1 MSNQTLHEYYFA
13 LRNIDHISDANATLM
28 LLSNRTK
35 DLWKSPRG
43 TVIRIEVL
51 VVVVVFLQ
59 LFLIACGSRR
69 RRSRNFFIQKG
80 VLAAYTLSP
89 SLVSYTLGSIQSSA
103 IKSGMY
109 SMWAISLYILFGCAD
124 SITAY
129 SLTDNSQL
137 MRQLYQCFLG
147 YLYVGLIIPTTL
159 DPDKPSGFL
168 GVRFF
173 PLICL
178 VGVAATY
185 FIQRLGA
192 CRMASESWL
201 LNKVI
206 ADYMYQEHT
215 ISREDYDPATMT
227 GYHYLVECRLYRA
240 YTGRAYIIGD
250 GKYVTHFRSDPSDP
264 DIIDL
269 DKVWRNDDLSP
280 DLKDACLSFSLFHL
294 LRRRFFGFE
303 CGESSQPKTR
313 DLVFKGLL
321 AKKKEEEN
329 DDGGASAAIDYDWV
343 FKVIEIEL
351 AFMYD
356 FFFTMYAAIYYG
368 SRSMARYVLQ
378 LVSAILT
385 VVIAFL
391 TAGGRLRPPP
401 KGMEG
406 SVIVDTTAADVYLTV
421 AILVCISFLQVVQVM
436 YYPTTIWGRVSF
448 ACQRIK
454 RKGCCMGLKDFLVKI
469 GLWVSSCRWHHHEQ
483 KLGQYS
489 LLESLSNFSS
499 QSKLTKFL
507 VILQNAFLFWLSVME
522 GFVLQGRV
530 IPNHVRSIIRKP
542 GEPAELVAAV
552 KKALVQ
558 SLERTHRHG
567 NKLTNGALSLSSS
580 GAYELL
586 WACSLELRQ
595 GLELGSVSLQ
605 QKENQVCVILTW
617 HISTCYCDREFSAS
631 GSAITNEHYEVAT
644 RLSKYCAY
652 LVAFAPKLLPGHHY
666 DTWIAFML
674 VAEEALKQQ
683 QSQEAGDEETIYR
696 KGLRLGEQL
705 KNMQADHCWEVL
717 AGFWAEMLLYLAPS
731 NNVKEHVECLA
742 KGGEFI
748 THLWALLTHAG
759 ILDRGQSDVADI
771 ENNGG
776 NQPASRPTNRDG
788 PSTGKSCA
796 DCGTSSR

>member
-1 MSNQTLHEYYFA
+1 MPEEMSNQTLHEYCSA
-13 LRNIDHISDANATLM
+13 LRTELDLISDANATLM

-51 VVVVVFLQ
+51 VVVVVFMQ
-59 LFLIACGSRR
+59 LFLVAYGSRR

-89 SLVSYTLGSIQSSA
+89 SLVSYTLGSMQSSA

-137 MRQLYQCFLG
+137 MRQLFQSLLG
-147 YLYVGLIIPTTL
+147 YLYVFMIMGTTL
-159 DPDKPSGFL
+159 NMGQVECQANFSGIHGRGCHLIFRTL
-168 GVRFF
+168 
-173 PLICL
+173 PLIYL
-178 VGVAATY
+178 VLVAATY
-185 FIQRLGA
+185 FMQRLAA
-192 CRMASESWL
+192 CRMASQSWF
-201 LNKVI
+201 LNKMV

-215 ISREDYDPATMT
+215 MRGEDYDPATMT
-227 GYHYLVECRLYRA
+227 GYHYLVECNPGSTY
-240 YTGRAYIIGD
+240 IGD
-250 GKYVTHFRSDPSDP
+250 GKYVTRVPSDS
-264 DIIDL
+264 IDL
-269 DKVWRNDDLSP
+269 DK
-280 DLKDACLSFSLFHL
+280 
-294 LRRRFFGFE
+294 
-303 CGESSQPKTR
+303 PKTR

-321 AKKKEEEN
+321 AKKKEEKEN
-329 DDGGASAAIDYDWV
+329 DDGGASAAIDYDWI
-343 FKVIEIEL
+343 FK
-351 AFMYD
+351 
-356 FFFTMYAAIYYG
+356 
-368 SRSMARYVLQ
+368 
-378 LVSAILT
+378 
-385 VVIAFL
+385 
-391 TAGGRLRPPP
+391 
-401 KGMEG
+401 
-406 SVIVDTTAADVYLTV
+406 
-421 AILVCISFLQVVQVM
+421 VM
-436 YYPTTIWGRVSF
+436 YYWTTIWGRVSF
-448 ACQRIK
+448 ACQRIR
-454 RKGCCMGLKDFLVKI
+454 RKGCCMRLKEILVTI
-469 GLWVSSCRWHHHEQ
+469 GLWVSPCRWSVHEQ
-483 KLGQYS
+483 KLEQYS
-489 LLESLSNFSS
+489 LLESVSNFSS
-499 QSKLTKFL
+499 QSKLTKFM
-507 VILQNAFLFWLSVME
+507 VKPWNVFLKGLFSNPFELNPFTERMVRRPAVPRHVWSV
-522 GFVLQGRV
+522 VW
-530 IPNHVRSIIRKP
+530 KP
-542 GEPAELVAAV
+542 GEPAELLAEV
-552 KKALVQ
+552 KKALVL

-617 HISTCYCDREFSAS
+617 HIATCYCDKELSAS
-631 GSAITNEHYEVAT
+631 GTNEHYEVAT

-666 DTWIAFML
+666 DTWLAFTV
-674 VAEEALKQQ
+674 VAQEALRD
-683 QSQEAGDEETIYR
+683 AGDEETIYR
-696 KGLRLGEQL
+696 KGLKLGKQL
-705 KNMQADHCWEVL
+705 KNVHADRCWEVL

-731 NNVKEHVECLA
+731 DNVKEHVECLA

-788 PSTGKSCA
+788 PSTGKSSA
-796 DCGTSSR
+796 DCGRSSQ

>member
-1 MSNQTLHEYYFA
+1 MPEEMSNQTLHEYCSA
-13 LRNIDHISDANATLM
+13 LRTELDLISDANATLM

-51 VVVVVFLQ
+51 VVVVVFMQ
-59 LFLIACGSRR
+59 LFLVAYGSRR

-89 SLVSYTLGSIQSSA
+89 SLVSYTLGSMQSSA

-137 MRQLYQCFLG
+137 MRQLFQSLLG
-147 YLYVGLIIPTTL
+147 YLYVFMIMGTTL
-159 DPDKPSGFL
+159 NMGQVECQANFSGIHGRGCHLIFRTL
-168 GVRFF
+168 
-173 PLICL
+173 PLIYL
-178 VGVAATY
+178 VLVAATY
-185 FIQRLGA
+185 FMQRLAA
-192 CRMASESWL
+192 CRMASQSWF
-201 LNKVI
+201 LNKMV

-215 ISREDYDPATMT
+215 MRGEDYDPATMT
-227 GYHYLVECRLYRA
+227 GYHYLVECNPGSTY
-240 YTGRAYIIGD
+240 IGD
-250 GKYVTHFRSDPSDP
+250 GKYVTRVPSDS
-264 DIIDL
+264 IDL
-269 DKVWRNDDLSP
+269 DK
-280 DLKDACLSFSLFHL
+280 
-294 LRRRFFGFE
+294 
-303 CGESSQPKTR
+303 PKTR

-321 AKKKEEEN
+321 AKKKEEKEN
-329 DDGGASAAIDYDWV
+329 DDGGASAAIDYDWI
-343 FKVIEIEL
+343 FKVIDIEL

-356 FFFTMYAAIYYG
+356 FFFTKYAAIYYG
-368 SRSMARYVLQ
+368 NLRTQYVLP
-378 LVSAILT
+378 LVSATLT
-385 VVIAFL
+385 VVTAFL
-391 TAGGRLRPPP
+391 TAGGLLRPPS

-436 YYPTTIWGRVSF
+436 YYWTTIWGRVSF
-448 ACQRIK
+448 ACQRIR
-454 RKGCCMGLKDFLVKI
+454 RKGCCMRLKEILVTI
-469 GLWVSSCRWHHHEQ
+469 GLWVSPCRWSVHEQ
-483 KLGQYS
+483 KLEQYS
-489 LLESLSNFSS
+489 LLESVSNFSS
-499 QSKLTKFL
+499 QSKLTKFM
-507 VILQNAFLFWLSVME
+507 VKPWNVFLKGLFSNPFELNPFTERMVRRPAVPRHVWSV
-522 GFVLQGRV
+522 VW
-530 IPNHVRSIIRKP
+530 KP
-542 GEPAELVAAV
+542 GEPAELLAEV
-552 KKALVQ
+552 KKALVL

-617 HISTCYCDREFSAS
+617 HIATCYCDKELSAS
-631 GSAITNEHYEVAT
+631 GTNEHYEVAT

-666 DTWIAFML
+666 DTWLAFTV
-674 VAEEALKQQ
+674 VAQEALRD
-683 QSQEAGDEETIYR
+683 AGDEETIYR
-696 KGLRLGEQL
+696 KGLKLGKQL
-705 KNMQADHCWEVL
+705 KNVHADRCWEVL

-731 NNVKEHVECLA
+731 DNVKEHVECLA

-788 PSTGKSCA
+788 PSTGKSSA
-796 DCGTSSR
+796 DCGRSSQ

>member
-1 MSNQTLHEYYFA
+1 MLTLHEYCFS
-13 LRNIDHISDANATLM
+13 LRNIDHISDANATLI

-80 VLAAYTLSP
+80 VFGAYTLSS
-89 SLVSYTLGSIQSSA
+89 SLVSYTLGSMQSSA

-109 SMWAISLYILFGCAD
+109 SLWAVSLSILFGCAD

-129 SLTDNSQL
+129 SLTDNSQV
-137 MRQLYQCFLG
+137 MRQFFQYLLG
-147 YLYVGLIIPTTL
+147 CAYVGMIARTTL
-159 DPDKPSGFL
+159 DGGS
-168 GVRFF
+168 FF
-173 PLICL
+173 RVFPFCYLIS
-178 VGVAATY
+178 VSSIY
-185 FIQRLGA
+185 FIQRLA
-192 CRMASESWL
+192 ARRMASKSWF
-201 LNKVI
+201 LNKMV

-215 ISREDYDPATMT
+215 MSRGAYDPATMT
-227 GYHYLVECRLYRA
+227 GYHYLVECRLYST
-240 YTGRAYIIGD
+240 YIGRAYIGD

-321 AKKKEEEN
+321 AKKKKEN
-329 DDGGASAAIDYDWV
+329 DDGGASAAIDYDWI

-356 FFFTMYAAIYYG
+356 FFFTKYAAIYYG
-368 SRSMARYVLQ
+368 SFMMRYVLP
-378 LVSAILT
+378 LVSGTLT
-385 VVIAFL
+385 VVTAFQ
-391 TAGGRLRPPP
+391 TARGLLRPPP
-401 KGMEG
+401 NKGMEG
-406 SVIVDTTAADVYLTV
+406 SVIVDTTAADIDLTV

-436 YYPTTIWGRVSF
+436 YYWTTIWGRVSF
-448 ACQRIK
+448 AFQRIK

-507 VILQNAFLFWLSVME
+507 VILQHVFLLWLSVLE
-522 GFVLQGRV
+522 GFSRV
-530 IPNHVRSIIRKP
+530 IPNHVRSVVRKP
-542 GEPAELVAAV
+542 GEPAELLAAV

-586 WACSLELRQ
+586 WACSLKLRQ
-595 GLELGSVSLQ
+595 GLEFGSVSLQ
-605 QKENQVCVILTW
+605 QKENQVCVILAW
-617 HISTCYCDREFSAS
+617 HIATCYCDREFSAS

-666 DTWIAFML
+666 DTWHAFML
-674 VAEEALKQQ
+674 VAKEALKQQ

-759 ILDRGQSDVADI
+759 ILDRGQNDVADI